1 METKTDWFQRAQRL
15 LVGEVVGFVLLAFV
29 LSNLGV
35 RTDWLWVALLVFNLV
50 PAWYFSR
57 AAETLGMSPV
67 WFGVLA
73 ALGPPGAFRA
83 WWRLRMAR
91 MYVVPAGAMNVLP
104 VVGEVEGFEA
114 VGDGDLSVSFRSGS
128 LMHVLDFPQGAMPA
142 LSAYAPTTGSA
153 IDHQKA
159 VLPLT
164 WAQARELLERVRL
177 VIDAE
182 TRGVAVFD
190 AMVAMAAR
198 DGRVV

>member
-1 METKTDWFQRAQRL
+1 
-15 LVGEVVGFVLLAFV
+15 VGFVLLAFV
-29 LSNLGV
+29 LSKLGV

-57 AAETLGMSPV
+57 AAEAVGMSPV

-91 MYVVPAGAMNVLP
+91 MYVVPVGPMNVLP

-128 LMHVLDFPQGAMPA
+128 LTHVLDFPQGAMPA

-164 WAQARELLERVRL
+164 WAQANELLQRIAL
-177 VIDAE
+177 VIDAK
-182 TRGVAVFD
+182 TRGREVFD
-190 AMVAMAAR
+190 AMERLVDR
-198 DGRVV
+198 RLHS